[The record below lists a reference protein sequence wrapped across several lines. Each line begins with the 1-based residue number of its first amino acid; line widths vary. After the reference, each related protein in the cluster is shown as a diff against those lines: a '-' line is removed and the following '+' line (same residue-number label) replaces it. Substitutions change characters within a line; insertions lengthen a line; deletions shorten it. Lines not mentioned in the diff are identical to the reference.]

1 MDLQELMMH
10 LDYGKETNL
19 RILDAFIHTGRSDLD
34 EIEAAIK
41 EGDSV
46 RVATA
51 AHSLKGAAGALG
63 VVEFLQQAR
72 RIEEESL
79 RGKLGGVGDWVRA
92 LKEKTR
98 RIAELAEQ
106 YRAMP

>member
-19 RILDAFIHTGRSDLD
+19 RILDAFIHTGLADLGA
-34 EIEAAIK
+34 IEVAIK

-46 RVATA
+46 RVATV

-63 VVEFLQQAR
+63 VVEFLQHAR

-79 RGKLGGVGDWVRA
+79 RGNLEGVGDWVQE
-92 LKEKTR
+92 LKEKTQ